1 MYQKWYALWSWIEI
15 LQFAG
20 LPLRWEALP
29 FLYACIS
36 YELLS
41 QSYKLIFFS
50 RSFFLEMCCL
60 WLVWQFACHCSK
72 IDGPTRKPTRIGQI
86 SFGHTEYRR
95 FLMSVNSSKP
105 SPCQIVHFSPDP
117 RYSLEYVGKG
127 SSRNGV
133 LLLHCCVTFQ
143 SMLEQGLCF

>member
-50 RSFFLEMCCL
+50 RSFFSVLSVIGVAVCLPLLENWWTL
-60 WLVWQFACHCSK
+60 QGNQLGLVKYLLGTLSQAC
-72 IDGPTRKPTRIGQI
+72 
-86 SFGHTEYRR
+86 